1 MSATGRGY
9 LTAGE
14 EEIEI
19 LFTNRALAQAETQLG
34 KTVLQIVSDASGD
47 NLGIGDV
54 TRLLL
59 VGMQAARRD
68 KKERGTPPSMKD
80 AFDVIDQV
88 GFAEVTRVVFEAL
101 AAVLSYAPKKGKEPD
116 DDDPKEGKEPD
127 DDPPE

>member
-1 MSATGRGY
+1 MTATGRGY
-9 LTAGE
+9 LAAGE
-14 EEIEI
+14 DKIEI

-59 VGMQAARRD
+59 VGMQAARHD

-80 AFDVIDQV
+80 AFSVMDQG
-88 GFAEVTRVVFEAL
+88 GFAEVRRVVLEAR
-101 AAVLSYAPKKGKEPD
+101 AAVRSY
-116 DDDPKEGKEPD
+116 DPNQNTEE
-127 DDPPE
+127 